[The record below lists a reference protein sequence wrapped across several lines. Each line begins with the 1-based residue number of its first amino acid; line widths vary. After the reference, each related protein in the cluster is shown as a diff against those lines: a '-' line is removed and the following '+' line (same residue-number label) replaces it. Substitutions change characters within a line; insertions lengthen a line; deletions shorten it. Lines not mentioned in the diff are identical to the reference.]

1 MTWEEL
7 EQHCSR
13 CMACELAKTRTNVVF
28 GRGNREAALL
38 FVGEGP
44 GQNED
49 LQGVPFVG
57 QAGRLLDF
65 ALTACGFGPEDY
77 YIANVVKCRPPQNRN
92 PLPEESAACMP
103 WLRKQY
109 AMIKPRIVVCLGT
122 VACSNLIGPEAKV
135 SAVRGTWT
143 EKGGT
148 LFTATYHP
156 AALLRDERKKPDL
169 YRDFCAIKKRLDE
182 VKAKEGGL

>member
-7 EQHCSR
+7 EQHCKT
-13 CMACELAKTRTNVVF
+13 CNACGLAGTRTNVVF
-28 GRGNREAALL
+28 GRGNREAKLL

-44 GQNED
+44 GHNED
-49 LQGVPFVG
+49 IQGLPFVG
-57 QAGRLLDF
+57 QAGKLLDF
-65 ALTACGFGPEDY
+65 ALDACGFRPEDY

-109 AMIKPRIVVCLGT
+109 AMIKPKIVVCLGT
-122 VACSNLIGPEAKV
+122 VACSNLIGPDAKV
-135 SAVRGTWT
+135 STARGKWL

-156 AALLRDERKKPDL
+156 AALLRDESKKLDT
-169 YRDFCAIKKRLDE
+169 YRDLCEVKKRLDE
-182 VKAKEGGL
+182 IV